1 MATSTGTGWA
11 QLRQQARSLE
21 TQTETLFHTYAQ
33 YASLSQL
40 PTTPSEDEMKAEA
53 QIHEIL
59 ERREALISQLARL
72 LDSESALT
80 SSALKQNNL
89 SRHREILRDHRHEL
103 KRLNSAITET
113 RDRANLL
120 SNVRSDINAYRSSS
134 NQNSNNA
141 EAEYMLQERGHIESS
156 HNMMDSVLSQAYAV
170 NENFG
175 LQRESLAR
183 INRRIVGA
191 ANYVPGM
198 NSLIHKIGAKRRRDG
213 IILGAFIGVCFLLV
227 FFFR

>member
-1 MATSTGTGWA
+1 MVSTGTGWA

-21 TQTETLFHTYAQ
+21 TQTESLFHTYAQ
-33 YASLSQL
+33 YASMTQLSI
-40 PTTPSEDEMKAEA
+40 TPSDEERKAEA
-53 QIHEIL
+53 QINDIL

-89 SRHREILRDHRHEL
+89 SRHREILRDHQHEL
-103 KRLNSAITET
+103 KRLNSAIAET

-120 SNVRSDINAYRSSS
+120 SNVRSDIDAYRSS
-134 NQNSNNA
+134 NQNNA
-141 EAEYMLQERGHIESS
+141 EAEYMLEERGRLDNS

-191 ANYVPGM
+191 ASQVPGM

-213 IILGAFIGVCFLLV
+213 IVLGAFIGICFLLV
-227 FFFR
+227 LYFR

>member
-1 MATSTGTGWA
+1 
-11 QLRQQARSLE
+11 R
-21 TQTETLFHTYAQ
+21 ETLIA
-33 YASLSQL
+33 
-40 PTTPSEDEMKAEA
+40 
-53 QIHEIL
+53 
-59 ERREALISQLARL
+59 QLARL

-89 SRHREILRDHRHEL
+89 SRHREILRDHHHEL
-103 KRLNSAITET
+103 KRLNSAIAET

-120 SNVRSDINAYRSSS
+120 SNVRSDINAYRSAS
-134 NQNSNNA
+134 NPNNNNA
-141 EAEYMLQERGHIESS
+141 EAEYMLEERGHLESS

-183 INRRIVGA
+183 INRRIIGA
-191 ANYVPGM
+191 ANQVPGM

>member
-1 MATSTGTGWA
+1 MATATGTGWA

-21 TQTETLFHTYAQ
+21 TQTESLFHTYAQ

-40 PTTPSEDEMKAEA
+40 PMTPSEDEIKAES
-53 QIHEIL
+53 QIHDIL
-59 ERREALISQLARL
+59 ERREALIAQLARL

-80 SSALKQNNL
+80 SSARKQNNL

-103 KRLNSAITET
+103 KRLNSAIAET

-120 SNVRSDINAYRSSS
+120 SNVRSDINAYRSS
-134 NQNSNNA
+134 NQNNNNT
-141 EAEYMLQERGHIESS
+141 EAEYMLEERGHLESS
-156 HNMMDSVLSQAYAV
+156 HNMMDRVLSQAYAV

-191 ANYVPGM
+191 ASRVPGI
-198 NSLIHKIGAKRRRDG
+198 NSLMYKIGAKRRRDG
-213 IILGAFIGVCFLLV
+213 IILGVFIGICFLAV

>member
-1 MATSTGTGWA
+1 MATPTGTGWA

-40 PTTPSEDEMKAEA
+40 PMTPSEDEIKAES
-53 QIHEIL
+53 QIHDIL
-59 ERREALISQLARL
+59 ERRDALIAQLARL
-72 LDSESALT
+72 LDSESTLT

-103 KRLNSAITET
+103 KRLNSAIAET

-120 SNVRSDINAYRSSS
+120 SNVRSDINAYRSS
-134 NQNSNNA
+134 NQNNNNA
-141 EAEYMLQERGHIESS
+141 EAEYMLEERGHLESS

-191 ANYVPGM
+191 ASQVPGM

-213 IILGAFIGVCFLLV
+213 IILGVFIGICFLAV

>member
-1 MATSTGTGWA
+1 MATATGTGWA

-21 TQTETLFHTYAQ
+21 TQTESLFHTYAQ

-40 PTTPSEDEMKAEA
+40 PMIPSEDEIKAES
-53 QIHEIL
+53 QVHDIL
-59 ERREALISQLARL
+59 ERREALIAQLARL

-103 KRLNSAITET
+103 KRLKSSIAET

-120 SNVRSDINAYRSSS
+120 SNVRSDINAYRSS
-134 NQNSNNA
+134 NQNNNNA
-141 EAEYMLQERGHIESS
+141 EAEYMLEERGHLESS

-191 ANYVPGM
+191 ASQVPGM

-213 IILGAFIGVCFLLV
+213 IILGVFIGICFLAV

>member
-1 MATSTGTGWA
+1 MVSTGTGWA

-21 TQTETLFHTYAQ
+21 TQTESLFHTYAQ
-33 YASLSQL
+33 YASMTQLSI
-40 PTTPSEDEMKAEA
+40 TPSDEERKAEA
-53 QIHEIL
+53 QINDIL

-89 SRHREILRDHRHEL
+89 SRHREILRDHQHEL
-103 KRLNSAITET
+103 KRLNSAIAET

-120 SNVRSDINAYRSSS
+120 SNVRSDIDAYRSS
-134 NQNSNNA
+134 NQNNA
-141 EAEYMLQERGHIESS
+141 EAEYMLEERGRLDNS

-175 LQRESLAR
+175 LQRESLVR

-191 ANYVPGM
+191 ASQVPGM

-213 IILGAFIGVCFLLV
+213 IVLGAFIGICFLLV
-227 FFFR
+227 LYFR

>member
-1 MATSTGTGWA
+1 MVSTGTGWA

-21 TQTETLFHTYAQ
+21 TQTESLFHTYAQ
-33 YASLSQL
+33 YASMTQLSI
-40 PTTPSEDEMKAEA
+40 TPSDEERKAEA
-53 QIHEIL
+53 QIHDIL

-89 SRHREILRDHRHEL
+89 SRHREILRDHQHEL
-103 KRLNSAITET
+103 KRLNSAIAET

-120 SNVRSDINAYRSSS
+120 SNVRSDIDAYRFS
-134 NQNSNNA
+134 NQNNA
-141 EAEYMLQERGHIESS
+141 EAEYMLEERGRLDNS

-191 ANYVPGM
+191 ASQVPGM
-198 NSLIHKIGAKRRRDG
+198 NSLIHKIGAKKRRDG
-213 IILGAFIGVCFLLV
+213 IILGAFIGICFLLV
-227 FFFR
+227 LYFR